1 MIFKNNI
8 KKLINKKKIINYFFI
23 IVLLYLF
30 IKLKFKAK
38 IFLFIKNN
46 NNISLQ
52 NNKKQIFFLNKT
64 EIINN
69 YYFSLPSEYDNEKR
83 NEIKKLDK
91 LLSLKTLSKDKN
103 KNNYFELKMKLL
115 AELNTLRKGKNF
127 TNIEAIFIV
136 NPGYFGNR
144 MIMLNNIIFYF
155 EILNITN
162 IYLNSKY
169 NWIIKNRII
178 TDKIK
183 IFLINPS
190 KIDCNSINII
200 CISFEIG
207 FLFFP
212 IIIKPELRINILKYE
227 IKRNLPNVEIDPKA
241 LYIHIRSGDIFTT
254 NINSEYAQ
262 PPLCFYQKILYK
274 FTFTKIYL
282 ISGSNNN
289 PIINKLL
296 IEFPNIFFKKND
308 IVQSIAYLSNAYN
321 LVGSISSFL
330 LMSIRLNNNLK
341 IFWEYDLL
349 KISLKFIFFHFDIY
363 SNSINFIIYRMKPS
377 QNYRNEMFV
386 WRNDQRQIKLMI
398 EEKCIN
404 KFYIIKPNIK

>member
-1 MIFKNNI
+1 M
-8 KKLINKKKIINYFFI
+8 
-23 IVLLYLF
+23 
-30 IKLKFKAK
+30 
-38 IFLFIKNN
+38 
-46 NNISLQ
+46 
-52 NNKKQIFFLNKT
+52 
-64 EIINN
+64 

-190 KIDCNSINII
+190 KIDCNSI
-200 CISFEIG
+200 
-207 FLFFP
+207 
-212 IIIKPELRINILKYE
+212 
-227 IKRNLPNVEIDPKA
+227 
-241 LYIHIRSGDIFTT
+241 
-254 NINSEYAQ
+254 
-262 PPLCFYQKILYK
+262 
-274 FTFTKIYL
+274 
-282 ISGSNNN
+282 
-289 PIINKLL
+289 
-296 IEFPNIFFKKND
+296 
-308 IVQSIAYLSNAYN
+308 
-321 LVGSISSFL
+321 
-330 LMSIRLNNNLK
+330 
-341 IFWEYDLL
+341 
-349 KISLKFIFFHFDIY
+349 
-363 SNSINFIIYRMKPS
+363 
-377 QNYRNEMFV
+377 
-386 WRNDQRQIKLMI
+386 
-398 EEKCIN
+398 
-404 KFYIIKPNIK
+404 KFYEVIAFNKH